1 MGAVL
6 MQQGKPLAF
15 FSQALSDRGRLKPVY
30 ERELMAIVLE
40 VQKWRYGL
48 LGSHFITRTD
58 HKSLKYLLEKRLL
71 DGEQQKNKW
80 QSCWDMTLKP
90 NPKIINLYLIKTFL
104 PQK

>member
-40 VQKWRYGL
+40 VQK
-48 LGSHFITRTD
+48 
-58 HKSLKYLLEKRLL
+58 
-71 DGEQQKNKW
+71 
-80 QSCWDMTLKP
+80 
-90 NPKIINLYLIKTFL
+90 
-104 PQK
+104 